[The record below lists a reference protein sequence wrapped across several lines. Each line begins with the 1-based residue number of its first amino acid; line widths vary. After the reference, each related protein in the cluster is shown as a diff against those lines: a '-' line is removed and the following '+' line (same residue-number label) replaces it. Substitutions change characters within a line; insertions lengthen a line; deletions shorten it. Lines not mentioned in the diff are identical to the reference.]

1 MAKRRRPTALEHGTG
16 LFLFPLLTLPQLVQ
30 SFSVA
35 QPKIHGNLL
44 LADSLRSRS
53 SSTTTLCE
61 KRQNELNGD
70 LATYDPEVDD
80 DSEQSVGSTLLESAE
95 EKLEALYCAVNLD
108 DLTAPFM
115 TSMDSEST
123 FLEYTEDGVCVPAG
137 PVGKFKEDV
146 ANWLDQPIA
155 EIVISSF
162 VLFNSLLVAIGT
174 VDFMNPYLDT
184 IRNIQNLV
192 GIVFLF
198 DFMGRWISSSE
209 DTGRH
214 VFNPQFP
221 IDILVVIFPLLV
233 ALTPDVFWA
242 DTWLPDW
249 LTSPSGLFNL
259 ELLRVLRLRRVLKD
273 ITTFEKF
280 ERALGINSRGVQ
292 EWELQLAR
300 VLLSLFTLV
309 SVSSGLIYTV
319 EHDVNPGI
327 TNYFSALYFGLTTL
341 TTVGFGGRWYMVLLS
356 SFLYSLIC
364 PALTHN
370 FLFSFLKI
378 FHP

>member
-1 MAKRRRPTALEHGTG
+1 MKMVKRRRPNALEHGTG
-16 LFLFPLLTLPQLVQ
+16 LFPLAITTLPQLAQ

-35 QPKIHGNLL
+35 RPKIHGNLL
-44 LADSLRSRS
+44 TDSPRSRS
-53 SSTTTLCE
+53 SSTATLYE
-61 KRQNELNGD
+61 KRHID
-70 LATYDPEVDD
+70 LETYGPEID
-80 DSEQSVGSTLLESAE
+80 DSEQSVGSTLLEAAE
-95 EKLEALYCAVNLD
+95 EKLGELYCAINLD

-137 PVGKFKEDV
+137 PVGQFKEDV
-146 ANWLDQPIA
+146 ANWLDQPIV
-155 EIVISSF
+155 EIAISIF

-174 VDFMNPYLDT
+174 VDFMIPFLDT
-184 IRNIQNLV
+184 IRHMQNLV
-192 GIVFLF
+192 GIVFLL

-221 IDILVVIFPLLV
+221 TDILVVIFPLLV
-233 ALTPDVFWA
+233 GLTPAAFWA

-273 ITTFEKF
+273 IKTFEKF
-280 ERALGINSRGVQ
+280 ERALGINFRGAVQ
-292 EWELQLAR
+292 EWQLQLAR

-341 TTVGFGGRWYMVLLS
+341 TTVGFGGRWYLILLFHLLTLPDLS
-356 SFLYSLIC
+356 SHTQLLVFIL
-364 PALTHN
+364 
-370 FLFSFLKI
+370 
-378 FHP
+378 